1 MRCSAAPLGSWTV
14 RIIWPRLLQP
24 TGGFRRRS
32 LSLGVRPFHI
42 MRESDIDK
50 IAEIHRQMRVVL
62 ARDWDPIGVGD
73 APGAFDE
80 YFGYVRGAY
89 DVAIETRSAEA
100 VARYLIE
107 IECDRMGLHRRPV

>member
-1 MRCSAAPLGSWTV
+1 
-14 RIIWPRLLQP
+14 
-24 TGGFRRRS
+24 
-32 LSLGVRPFHI
+32 

-73 APGAFDE
+73 GPEAFNE

-89 DVAIETRSAEA
+89 DVAVTTRSAEA
-100 VARYLIE
+100 VARHLLVVE
-107 IECDRMGLHRRPV
+107 QEAMGLSPRSVREVLPVGEKIVHLVSEITEP